1 MKRTILA
8 ALTLSVLAG
17 CGGGSSDDGIS
28 VSLKGKAIDGYIIG
42 ATVFLDLNFDGQ
54 LSSNEPSV
62 VTQEEGEFDLT
73 VPSQYSKCA
82 QYVPVVVD
90 VPVGAIDTDAPEEPI
105 EEAYSMVFPPQFA
118 LTTDQDLLNLTP
130 LTSVVWN
137 QVEKELRDS
146 IPQTLS
152 CKAILEGEEIRK
164 DISERL
170 LDQELRVARRYDITV
185 DELYGDYVESDNSKV
200 HDIAKAIV
208 PSLQK
213 SFSETKELLTAN
225 PEADFAWVEYFFGEW
240 SASGHYDKNWYRQ
253 EMVQTSNGN
262 LRLETYEVSDDLET
276 KGDLYDKQKMT
287 TTQRDGINIQQTVA
301 VEKNRPD
308 DIFDGYTCAVDEAL
322 ETLDKPYS
330 YGIRNTLYANTNSW
344 DECNEL
350 DSKGD
355 ITQSALTKNYS
366 DTGEL
371 ISYSEH
377 TYQPGT
383 DSGFQD
389 LINKTD
395 TISKEDLI
403 AAGSKVSNDFYN
415 EESYEA
421 DYWFRARNE
430 FGQDPS
436 QIMTTHDSHGK
447 WEKSTYYANGTF
459 KKECGQSEDSLS
471 ASNCTPE

>member
-17 CGGGSSDDGIS
+17 CGGGSSDNGS
-28 VSLKGKAIDGYIIG
+28 PVSLKGKAIDGYIIG

-54 LSSNEPSV
+54 LGSNEPSV

-82 QYVPVVVD
+82 QYVPVVVE
-90 VPVGAIDTDAPEEPI
+90 VPVGAIDTDTPDEPI

-137 QVEKELRDS
+137 QVEKELRES
-146 IPQTLS
+146 TTKTLS
-152 CKAILEGEEIRK
+152 CDAILKGEEIRQ
-164 DISERL
+164 DISQRL
-170 LDQELRVARRYDITV
+170 LAQEQRVAYRYNVAVTD
-185 DELYGDYVESDNSKV
+185 LYGDYVASGKTNV
-200 HDIAKAIV
+200 HNIAKAIV

-213 SFSETKELLTAN
+213 SYTETKKLIDAN
-225 PEADFAWVEYFFGEW
+225 QNADFAWVEYFSGEW
-240 SASGHYDKNWYRQ
+240 STSGHYRDNWYRQ

-262 LRLETYEVSDDLET
+262 FTLETYEVSDDLDT
-276 KGDLYDKQKMT
+276 KLELFDKQTMK
-287 TTQRDGINIQQTVA
+287 TTQRDGINIQQTVGI
-301 VEKNRPD
+301 EKTKSGD
-308 DIFDGYTCAVDEAL
+308 YGCAVDEAL

-344 DECNEL
+344 DDCVQL
-350 DSKGD
+350 DSEGD

-366 DTGEL
+366 GTGEL

-395 TISKEDLI
+395 TIIKSDLI
-403 AAGSKVSNDFYN
+403 TAANKVKNDFYD
-415 EESYEA
+415 EESYGA

-430 FGQDPS
+430 FGNDPS
-436 QIMTTHDSHGK
+436 QIMTTHDKDGN
-447 WEKSTYYANGTF
+447 WIKSTYYKNGTF
-459 KKECGQSEDSLS
+459 KKECGKSEDSVS
-471 ASNCTPE
+471 VSQCKSE